1 MTPEDRRIRSTDAR
15 QLLEN
20 PLFVDA
26 WAAVEKH
33 LHMQAIAC
41 DSDNAAKALRIVI
54 SQQLLA
60 AVKREIQRVVNDGV
74 VAEVQL
80 SEIEQK
86 RGLLRRVM
94 QR

>member
-1 MTPEDRRIRSTDAR
+1 MTPDDRRIKATAAR

-20 PLFVDA
+20 EMFVGA
-26 WAAVEKH
+26 WAAMEKYLH
-33 LHMQAIAC
+33 LQMLSC

-60 AVKREIQRVVNDGV
+60 GVKREISRIVQDGL

-80 SEIEQK
+80 SELEEK
-86 RGLLRRVM
+86 RKRFALFKR
-94 QR
+94 

>member
-1 MTPEDRRIRSTDAR
+1 MTPEDRTIRAADAK

-20 PLFVDA
+20 PMFVEA

-33 LHMQAIAC
+33 LNMQALTC
-41 DSDNAAKALRIVI
+41 DSDNAQKALRIVI

-60 AVKREIQRVVNDGV
+60 GVKREIQRIVTDGV

-80 SEIEQK
+80 SELEQRRRFAIFK
-86 RGLLRRVM
+86 R
-94 QR
+94 

>member
-1 MTPEDRRIRSTDAR
+1 MTPEDRTIRAADAR

-20 PLFVDA
+20 PMFVEA

-33 LHMQAIAC
+33 LNMQALTC
-41 DSDNAAKALRIVI
+41 DSDNAQKALRIVI

-60 AVKREIQRVVNDGV
+60 GVKREIQRIVNDGI

-80 SEIEQK
+80 SELEQK
-86 RGLLRRVM
+86 RRFSVFKR
-94 QR
+94 

>member
-1 MTPEDRRIRSTDAR
+1 MSLEDRTIRAADAR

-20 PLFVDA
+20 PMFVEA

-33 LHMQAIAC
+33 LNMQALTC
-41 DSDNAAKALRIVI
+41 DSDNAQKALRIVI

-60 AVKREIQRVVNDGV
+60 GVKREIQRIVNNGV

-80 SEIEQK
+80 SELEQK
-86 RGLLRRVM
+86 RRFSVFKR
-94 QR
+94 

>member
-1 MTPEDRRIRSTDAR
+1 MSLEDRTIRAADAR

-20 PLFVDA
+20 PMFVEA

-33 LHMQAIAC
+33 LNMQALTC
-41 DSDNAAKALRIVI
+41 DSDNAQKALRIVI

-60 AVKREIQRVVNDGV
+60 GVKREIQRIVNDGM

-80 SEIEQK
+80 SELEQK
-86 RGLLRRVM
+86 RRFSVFKR
-94 QR
+94 